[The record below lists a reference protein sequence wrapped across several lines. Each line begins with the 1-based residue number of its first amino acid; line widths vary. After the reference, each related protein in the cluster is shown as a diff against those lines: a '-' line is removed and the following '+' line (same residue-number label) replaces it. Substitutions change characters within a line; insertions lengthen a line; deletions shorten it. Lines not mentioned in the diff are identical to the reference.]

1 MRKLFPRM
9 VLEDGEEK
17 FRIDPA
23 EVRRH
28 ALMVVEGLGLAVDY
42 LQDNDK
48 LNRFLRIVGTRH
60 HHANV
65 KPEMLTKLY
74 PAMDEGLH
82 DVLGKG
88 YTKRQR
94 QAFRSFFMYIVGVFK
109 IAMMEAASSSSQH
122 AMRDIRHSNASW
134 SSGIGTASTCSTK
147 SIKTL
152 E

>member
-1 MRKLFPRM
+1 MSDDRKTKLFIVIGLCALHCSFLSREHEMRKLFPRM

-42 LQDNDK
+42 LQDTDK

-65 KPEMLTKLY
+65 KPEMLT
-74 PAMDEGLH
+74 
-82 DVLGKG
+82 V
-88 YTKRQR
+88 
-94 QAFRSFFMYIVGVFK
+94 S
-109 IAMMEAASSSSQH
+109 
-122 AMRDIRHSNASW
+122 
-134 SSGIGTASTCSTK
+134 
-147 SIKTL
+147 
-152 E
+152 

>member
-1 MRKLFPRM
+1 M
-9 VLEDGEEK
+9 
-17 FRIDPA
+17 
-23 EVRRH
+23 H
-28 ALMVVEGLGLAVDY
+28 Y
-42 LQDNDK
+42 LVSFFFSQ
-48 LNRFLRIVGTRH
+48 
-60 HHANV
+60 
-65 KPEMLTKLY
+65 KLY

-109 IAMMEAASSSSQH
+109 IAMMEAASSGSQH